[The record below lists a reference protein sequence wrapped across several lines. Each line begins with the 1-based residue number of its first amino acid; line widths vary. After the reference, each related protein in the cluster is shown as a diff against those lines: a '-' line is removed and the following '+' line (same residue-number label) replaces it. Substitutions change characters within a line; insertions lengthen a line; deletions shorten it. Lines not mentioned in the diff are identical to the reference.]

1 MLNIALAQLNF
12 TVGAIDENA
21 KKILQAYETALQQ
34 GADILLCPELAITGY
49 PPEDLLLRQDFIELA
64 DQTAKQLAKRFT
76 AMDVVLT
83 YPCLRDGKRYNAA
96 GWVRNGTIIAE
107 YYKHSLPNEG
117 LLDEQRYF
125 SEGKDSVVIEHKG
138 VKLGLLICEDLW
150 HDENIIQAKNAGAQC
165 ILSTNASPFRFDKQD
180 VRINI
185 LKHNAKIS
193 QLPIYY
199 VNHVGSQ
206 DEFLF
211 DGQSMAVSPLGE
223 MCYQASA
230 FKEEII
236 YLHYNHE
243 GIEHKPY
250 QKPDPLDLIY
260 QGLVTGTRDYINK
273 NGFPG
278 AIIGLSGGI
287 DSALTLAIAVDAL
300 GAERVHAVLMPSQYT
315 ADISNQDAIQQA
327 ETLGVNYS
335 ILPIKPC
342 FDAFLNTLS
351 EPFKDCKPD
360 TTEENIQA
368 RIRGTLLMALSNK
381 TGKLVLT
388 TGNKSE
394 MAVGYATLY
403 GDMAGG
409 FAVLKDV
416 YKTVVYELARHVNR
430 KKEIIPERVIT
441 RAPSAELAPNQ
452 KDQDSLPPYE
462 VLDAIIKA
470 FVEDDA
476 SCQNIIAQGFDADT
490 VKKVLRLIQINEY
503 KRRQAPPGIRITKR
517 AFGRNRRYPITSG
530 FIRLFSD
537 Q

>member
-1 MLNIALAQLNF
+1 MLNIALAQLNL
-12 TVGAIDENA
+12 TVGATDDNA
-21 KKILQAYETALQQ
+21 KKILQAYETAAKQ
-34 GADILLCPELAITGY
+34 GADIMVCPELAISGY
-49 PPEDLLLRQDFIELA
+49 PPEDLLLRHDFIELS
-64 DQTAKQLAKRFT
+64 DNTAQALAKHFT
-76 AMDVVLT
+76 EIDVILT
-83 YPCLRDGKRYNAA
+83 YPCLRNGKRYNTA
-96 GWVRNGTIIAE
+96 GWVRNGKIIAE
-107 YYKHSLPNEG
+107 YFKHSLPNEG
-117 LLDEQRYF
+117 LLDEKRYF
-125 SEGKDSVVIEHKG
+125 CEGKDSVVVEHKG

-185 LKHNAKIS
+185 LRHNAKIS

-199 VNHVGSQ
+199 VNYVGSQ

-211 DGQSMAVSPLGE
+211 DGQSMAVSEKGE
-223 MCYQASA
+223 LCYQAPA

-236 YLHYNHE
+236 FLKHSHD
-243 GIEHKPY
+243 GVEHKPY

-315 ADISNQDAIQQA
+315 ADISNEDAIKQVDS
-327 ETLGVNYS
+327 LGVTHS
-335 ILPIKPC
+335 VLPIKPC
-342 FDAFLNTLS
+342 FDAFLSALA
-351 EPFKDCKPD
+351 EPFENYKPD
-360 TTEENIQA
+360 ITEENIQA

-416 YKTVVYELARHVNR
+416 YKTVVYKLARHVNR
-430 KKEIIPERVIT
+430 DKEIIPERVIT
-441 RAPSAELAPNQ
+441 REPSAELAPNQ

-462 VLDAIIKA
+462 ILDVIIKA
-470 FVEDDA
+470 FVEDDL
-476 SCQNIIAQGFDADT
+476 SCEAIIKQGYDAEI

-503 KRRQAPPGIRITKR
+503 KRRQAAPGIRITKR